1 MKNIEKAN
9 RFYTKHK
16 KGIHV
21 LLLLLAVAAGYS
33 VLTRFGIGCIS
44 RDLFGI
50 CCPSCGMTRACAAA
64 LRGDF
69 ASAFYYHP
77 LWVTVLP
84 VAGLLIYFWFKKD
97 MRGTT
102 WVLVPL
108 CVLLFAVY
116 FLRLFFGDGEI
127 VYINL

>member
-1 MKNIEKAN
+1 MKHTEKAKS
-9 RFYTKHK
+9 FYKKHQR
-16 KGIHV
+16 GIHV
-21 LLLLLAVAAGYS
+21 LLLLFSVAAGYF
-33 VLTRFGIGCIS
+33 VLTRFGIGCIA

-50 CCPSCGMTRACAAA
+50 CCPSCGITRACAAA

-69 ASAFYYHP
+69 AAAVYYHP
-77 LWVTVLP
+77 FWVTVLP
-84 VAGLLIYFWFKKD
+84 TAILLIYFWFKKD

-127 VYINL
+127 VYIRL

>member
-84 VAGLLIYFWFKKD
+84 TAILLIYFWFKKD